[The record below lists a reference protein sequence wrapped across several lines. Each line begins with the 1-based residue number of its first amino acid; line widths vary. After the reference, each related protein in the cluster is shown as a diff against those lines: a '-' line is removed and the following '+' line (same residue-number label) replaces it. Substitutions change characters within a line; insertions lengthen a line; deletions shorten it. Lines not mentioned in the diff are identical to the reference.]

1 MTLYG
6 EASFRQVIEAAQF
19 SLQKERCSIALVGVA
34 DSCVSFFD
42 RLSAAREARGELVRG
57 LLFDY

>member
-6 EASFRQVIEAAQF
+6 EASFRQAIEAAQF
-19 SLQKERCSIALVGVA
+19 SLQNARCSIALVGVA

-42 RLSAAREARGELVRG
+42 RLAVAREHEANWW
-57 LLFDY
+57 